1 MIMPEGDRDF
11 TMWLRQIEEISAH
24 VGVPV
29 IVKEVGFGMS
39 RETIGQLIDVGVH
52 TIDVSGKGGT
62 NFAAIENARRT
73 AITYDDLE
81 NWGQSTVISLLEAS
95 SHRGKAEFLASGGI
109 KTPLDIVKALSLGAK
124 AAGLSG
130 QFLHMV
136 LSEGPEKTAETI
148 EAWKQQITTV
158 MAMLGKT
165 SVADLARTDLIFQ
178 RDILDW
184 CDMRGI
190 DYRHYANRSVQS

>member
-1 MIMPEGDRDF
+1 
-11 TMWLRQIEEISAH
+11 MWLRQIEAITTH

-39 RETIGQLIDVGVH
+39 RETIQQLISVGVR

-73 AITYDDLE
+73 SIAYDDLE
-81 NWGQSTVISLLEAS
+81 NWGQSTVISLLEADF
-95 SHRGKAEFLASGGI
+95 HRGKAEFLASGGI

-124 AAGLSG
+124 AVGLSG

-136 LSEGPEKTAETI
+136 LSDGPDQTAETVNG
-148 EAWKQQITTV
+148 WKEQITTM
-158 MAMLGKT
+158 MAMLGKK
-165 SVADLARTDLIFQ
+165 SVHGLTRTDIIFQ

-184 CDMRGI
+184 CEMRGI
-190 DYRHYANRSVQS
+190 DFRRYANRSILD